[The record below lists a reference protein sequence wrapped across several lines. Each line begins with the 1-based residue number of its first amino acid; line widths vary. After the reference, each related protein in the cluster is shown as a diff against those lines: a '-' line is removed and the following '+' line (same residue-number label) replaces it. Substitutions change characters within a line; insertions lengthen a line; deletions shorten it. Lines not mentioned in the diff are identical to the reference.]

1 MRRFPYYEEAYGYP
15 RYRRGG
21 YREPFY
27 DDVADYN
34 TNAKSYYDYLA
45 RFNGFLHDMV
55 DFINDLAKRM
65 DGLEDKIKTLQDA
78 VQKIV
83 NNLYDSGAVD
93 SKDLDK
99 FKFKKGRD
107 IATGN
112 INVFTNKPDGAT
124 FIRTNKGKTEF
135 DIVVGYEK

>member
-1 MRRFPYYEEAYGYP
+1 MRRFPYYEEAYQYP
-15 RYRRGG
+15 RYRRGV

-27 DDVADYN
+27 DDIADYN
-34 TNAKSYYDYLA
+34 TNAKSYDDYLA

-124 FIRTNKGKTEF
+124 YIRTNKGKTEF